1 MKMKNGIPLYLQCA
15 LVETLDMKKISN
27 EYVNE
32 GIDLSYGSDSVKVAY
47 NHKHNKG
54 INASLKDNPTKF
66 DLSVPTIKIQDGIIP
81 VYSIL
86 QRTPMKVIAGSSDG
100 NPLVYA
106 FKKEKN
112 YVFRSEYD
120 KKTLQDLMNKILID
134 AILKKFAANYFAA
147 INGNIA
153 TIVCPSENSLNQL
166 FAYAFRKNAESLGN
180 TINIQEE
187 FLVKYPVDDIKEE
200 IVDDMSSSLNKWLMT
215 LPKNVAMR
223 KRAILDKALDKMNT
237 EHNGVFA
244 YHFIKDIDIRKHI
257 SSTMKLSSNVKNID
271 NENVIVLDDTMSQG
285 KTLSEACQLLCGS
298 YLPKSIVA
306 LTLFSPLRK

>member
-27 EYVNE
+27 ESVNE
-32 GIDLSYGSDSVKVAY
+32 GIDLSYGSDGVKVAY
-47 NHKHNKG
+47 NRKHNKG
-54 INASLKDNPTKF
+54 INASLEDNPTKF

-106 FKKEKN
+106 FKNENGYSFK
-112 YVFRSEYD
+112 SEYD
-120 KKTLQDLMNKILID
+120 KKTIQDAID

-166 FAYAFRKNAESLGN
+166 FAYAFRKNAESLGK

-187 FLVKYPVDDIKEE
+187 FLVKYPVDDIREE

-223 KRAILDKALDKMNT
+223 KRAILDKALDKMDI